1 MSDLW
6 GHLIGIVV
14 TLLMLSFIGIW
25 VWAWLPRHRQTFS
38 RLAEIPMED
47 PVVGASNPMGNS
59 IPAVDEDLSR

>member
-1 MSDLW
+1 MSEPMSDVW

-14 TLLMLSFIGIW
+14 TLLMLSFIAIW

-47 PVVGASNPMGNS
+47 PLAGSCNS
-59 IPAVDEDLSR
+59 IPEVDEDLSR